1 MSGRPWESAAG
12 PISSVRAPCSLLV
25 LRTRFLPTRRV
36 VEVTWARISNCRLEP
51 ERTML
56 KPSLQLRIGQQL
68 TMTPQLQQAIR
79 LLQLPSLDLQAHVR
93 ETLET
98 NVMLEA
104 EDELALDAP
113 PDAARERED
122 VPVEE
127 KYAELD
133 GHTAAGDQR
142 EEPEVE
148 IADEAWGEQTSGP
161 SDSPWSGEDDRSG
174 DFSDQHGQTLQE
186 QLIEQLELAKLSPVD
201 LAIARVITDAITDD
215 GYLKDDLEEVR
226 LSLLPEIEATIADVE
241 RVLAAVRSL
250 EPAGVGARNLGE
262 CIALQLR
269 QLHPD
274 TRARDIAIRVALEHL
289 DLVAGQQLVLL
300 RRQLRCSEGDLE
312 MALALVRSCH
322 PRPGAAVN
330 PAQAEYVIPDV
341 FVRRTDHGW
350 IGEINQ
356 ATVPRVRVNQ
366 SYANLISRA
375 PDHAMLRTQLQEARW
390 LMRSLE
396 IRNETLVKVA
406 RCIVQRQT
414 SFFEIGEEAME
425 PLILKDVAEAVEMHE
440 STISRVT
447 TAKYMHTPRGVFEF
461 RYFFSSHVAAAD
473 GTEMSSTA
481 IRAKLR
487 KLISQ
492 ENPDNPLSDAKLAE
506 ILSQEGIPVA
516 RRTVAKYREGM
527 QIAPSNERKRAAA
540 RAS

>member
-1 MSGRPWESAAG
+1 
-12 PISSVRAPCSLLV
+12 
-25 LRTRFLPTRRV
+25 
-36 VEVTWARISNCRLEP
+36 
-51 ERTML
+51 ML

-98 NVMLEA
+98 NVMLEGEEEA
-104 EDELALDAP
+104 DVI
-113 PDAARERED
+113 PDAAREE
-122 VPVEE
+122 PVRLEE
-127 KYAELD
+127 KYVELD
-133 GHTAAGDQR
+133 GNTTPVDQR
-142 EEPEVE
+142 ETPEVE

-161 SDSPWSGEDDRSG
+161 SDTPWSGDDDRSS

-186 QLIEQLELAKLSPVD
+186 QLIEQLDLAKLSPID
-201 LAIARVITDAITDD
+201 MAIAHVITDAINDD
-215 GYLKDDLEEVR
+215 GYLKDSLEDIR
-226 LSLLPEIEATIADVE
+226 SSLLPEIEASEAHVE
-241 RVLAAVRSL
+241 RVLALVQAL
-250 EPAGVGARNLGE
+250 EPAGVAARSLGE

-269 QLHPD
+269 QLDRD
-274 TRARDIAIRVALEHL
+274 TPARDIAIRVALEHL
-289 DLVAGQQLVLL
+289 DLVAGQHLVLL
-300 RRQLRCSEGDLE
+300 RRQLRCSESDLE

-341 FVRRTDHGW
+341 FVRRTEHGW
-350 IGEINQ
+350 TVEINQ

-366 SYANLISRA
+366 SYANLISRS

-396 IRNETLVKVA
+396 IRNDTLIKVA

-473 GTEMSSTA
+473 GTEMSSIA
-481 IRAKLR
+481 IRAKIK
-487 KLISQ
+487 KLISH
-492 ENPDNPLSDAKLAE
+492 ENPDNPCSDAKLAE

-527 QIAPSNERKRAAA
+527 QIAPSNERKRTAA

>member
-1 MSGRPWESAAG
+1 M
-12 PISSVRAPCSLLV
+12 
-25 LRTRFLPTRRV
+25 
-36 VEVTWARISNCRLEP
+36 
-51 ERTML
+51 M

-104 EDELALDAP
+104 EEETVEVPIEL
-113 PDAARERED
+113 ARERD
-122 VPVEE
+122 SAPVEE

-133 GHTAAGDQR
+133 GNNPANDQR

-148 IADEAWGEQTSGP
+148 IADEVWEANSAGP
-161 SDSPWSGEDDRSG
+161 SDSPWSGDDDRSS

-186 QLIEQLELAKLSPVD
+186 QLIEQLELANLSAVD
-201 LAIARVITDAITDD
+201 AAIARVITDAINDD
-215 GYLKDDLEEVR
+215 GYLKDSLEDIR
-226 LSLLPEIEATIADVE
+226 LSLLPEIEAGAADVE
-241 RVLAAVRSL
+241 RVLCVVQSL

-269 QLHPD
+269 QLHP
-274 TRARDIAIRVALEHL
+274 TTPARDVAIRVALEHL
-289 DLVAGQQLVLL
+289 DLVAAQQLVLL

-330 PAQAEYVIPDV
+330 PSQAEYVIPDV
-341 FVRRTDHGW
+341 FVRRTEHGW
-350 IGEINQ
+350 TVEINQ

-366 SYANLISRA
+366 NYANLISRS

-396 IRNETLVKVA
+396 IRNETLIKVA
-406 RCIVQRQT
+406 RCIVQRQS
-414 SFFEIGEEAME
+414 SFFDIGEEAME

-461 RYFFSSHVAAAD
+461 RYFFSSHVEAAD

-481 IRAKLR
+481 IRAKIR

-492 ENPDNPLSDAKLAE
+492 ENPENPCSDSKLAE

>member
-1 MSGRPWESAAG
+1 
-12 PISSVRAPCSLLV
+12 
-25 LRTRFLPTRRV
+25 
-36 VEVTWARISNCRLEP
+36 
-51 ERTML
+51 
-56 KPSLQLRIGQQL
+56 
-68 TMTPQLQQAIR
+68 MTPQLQQAIR
-79 LLQLPSLDLQAHVR
+79 LLQLPSLELQAHVR

-104 EDELALDAP
+104 EDDVAQEVPLE
-113 PDAARERED
+113 AAREPETPPND
-122 VPVEE
+122 E

-133 GHTAAGDQR
+133 GTAVASDQR

-148 IADEAWGEQTSGP
+148 IAEDTWGEPTGGP
-161 SDSPWSGEDDRSG
+161 SDTAWSGDDDRSG
-174 DFSDQHGQTLQE
+174 DFSDRHGQTLQE

-201 LAIARVITDAITDD
+201 MAIARVIADAITDD
-215 GYLKDDLEEVR
+215 GYLQDDLEEIR
-226 LSLLPEIEATIADVE
+226 LSLLPEIEATTAQVE
-241 RVLAAVRSL
+241 RALAAVQSL

-269 QLHPD
+269 QLHPE
-274 TRARDIAIRVALEHL
+274 TPGRDIAIRVALEHL
-289 DLVAGQQLVLL
+289 DLVAGQQLALL
-300 RRQLRCSEGDLE
+300 RRQVRCSESDLE

-330 PAQAEYVIPDV
+330 STQPEYVIPDV

-350 IGEINQ
+350 VVEINP

-375 PDHAMLRTQLQEARW
+375 ADHAMLRTQLQEARW

-406 RCIVQRQT
+406 RCIVQRQS
-414 SFFEIGEEAME
+414 SFFEHGEEAME

-481 IRAKLR
+481 IRAKIK

-492 ENPDNPLSDAKLAE
+492 ENPENPCSDAKLAE
-506 ILSQEGIPVA
+506 ILSREGIAVA